1 MDGRRHGTTA
11 TLAVA
16 APRRGPRRP
25 TTSSAAALFL
35 VVLTGEGLP
44 AVSEPTV
51 SQPLVSQP
59 IVSQASAPRAPA
71 VDHHQHLLS
80 PALAKLWSDRLL
92 PVAAVPAEVTALLD
106 GLERSWN
113 SEPGLAPLYAED
125 SILIEPSS
133 EAFVR
138 GREAIS
144 ARLSRLF
151 QGAFELVPNAFHV
164 EGDNGYVT
172 LYLTRARDGVELPI
186 AETLLTI
193 RRGAAGDW
201 QVVTQT
207 LKVPGPTIPQP
218 FEAKDLVRLM
228 DQAGIRRAVVLSAA
242 YAFSDKD
249 LPPSPDEV
257 ANVRAEND
265 WTAQQVAQFP
275 DRLIGFCAVSPIRD
289 YALGETRRC
298 ANELRLRGLKMHFGN
313 SGVDVARPEHL
324 ASVQAV
330 FRVAN
335 ELRLP
340 VVVHIYRE
348 GEPGVEQ
355 AKILLEEILPAAPDI
370 VVQIAHMAGSGPGW
384 DEDALAVFADALR
397 KGDPRTAHLY
407 FDVATNAEGQS
418 HDRLVRLARLVREIG
433 VGRILYGSDSVF
445 GRRPTPRQQWGSF
458 QGLVP
463 LAEAEIA
470 AIASNVA
477 PYAR

>member
-1 MDGRRHGTTA
+1 MHRKTI
-11 TLAVA
+11 
-16 APRRGPRRP
+16 
-25 TTSSAAALFL
+25 AAAAASLL
-35 VVLTGEGLP
+35 LSGVGLP
-44 AVSEPTV
+44 AA
-51 SQPLVSQP
+51 SQSIDPL
-59 IVSQASAPRAPA
+59 APA
-71 VDHHQHLLS
+71 LDHHQHLLS
-80 PALAKLWSDRLL
+80 PALAKQWSDRML
-92 PVAAVPAEVTALLD
+92 PVAVVPEEVTALLT
-106 GLERSWN
+106 GLESSWN
-113 SEPGLAPLYAED
+113 SESGLAPLYAED

-133 EAFVR
+133 DAFVR

-172 LYLTRARDGVELPI
+172 LYLVRPRDGVELPV

-193 RRGAAGDW
+193 RRGAAAEW

-207 LKVPGPTIPQP
+207 LKVPGPIILQP

-228 DQAGIRRAVVLSAA
+228 DQAGIRRSVVLSAA
-242 YAFSDKD
+242 YAFSAKD
-249 LPPSPDEV
+249 LPPSPDEY
-257 ANVRAEND
+257 ANVRGEND
-265 WTAQQVAQFP
+265 WTARQVAQFP
-275 DRLIGFCAVSPIRD
+275 DRLIGFCAVSPLEG
-289 YALGETRRC
+289 YALGEIQRC
-298 ANELRLRGLKMHFGN
+298 ASELRLRGLKMHFGN
-313 SGVDVARPEHL
+313 SGVDVARPEHRQ
-324 ASVQAV
+324 SVQAV
-330 FRVAN
+330 FRLAN

-340 VVVHIYRE
+340 IVVHIYRE

-355 AKILLEEILPAAPDI
+355 AKILLAEILPVAPDI

-397 KGDPRTAHLY
+397 AGDPRTRRLY

-418 HDRLVRLARLVREIG
+418 HDRLVQLARLVREIG
-433 VGRILYGSDSVF
+433 VDRVLFGSDGSF
-445 GRRPTPRQQWGSF
+445 GRRPTPRQQWGTF

-463 LAEAEIA
+463 LSEAEIA